1 MYYDDPWHWIPHGQA
16 GMMPERAGKNRKASE
31 KAEGISGS
39 RVEYDGVAEG
49 KEQDGVM
56 KRESAAGW
64 RKSMKRCRYYL
75 GFAVAGTAAGLYLL
89 WGICGAMAGWK
100 MVQSAGVLWPV
111 SVAVLALA
119 GAGVW
124 WSFRAFARQVDHGED
139 VLADMVE
146 CSRRESIAPEKYQQ
160 WQDKLKDRMYPGSLG
175 RLYERIWENASVLRQ
190 REQDHKRERDY
201 QKDMMTDISH
211 QIKTPLAAL
220 QVFLDIFQ
228 KEFAGQEQKAT
239 MQNMVQSAM
248 DQVARI
254 NWLVMGLLKLTQ
266 IESGV
271 LPWNPVRTDL
281 SVLIREC
288 AQVLA
293 VNGAQKQIRFV
304 CEGEDGVTFLAE
316 REWLSQAFLNLMK
329 NAMEHAPAGTEVLV
343 QWQETPGS
351 IRVAV
356 TDRGPGIA
364 PEEMPKIFNRFYRG
378 NGQRE
383 QSGVGIGLALAK
395 SIVQRHGGTLVVE
408 SSQAEPSY
416 TKFVATFLK

>member
-1 MYYDDPWHWIPHGQA
+1 
-16 GMMPERAGKNRKASE
+16 
-31 KAEGISGS
+31 
-39 RVEYDGVAEG
+39 
-49 KEQDGVM
+49 
-56 KRESAAGW
+56 
-64 RKSMKRCRYYL
+64 MKRCRYYL
-75 GFAVAGTAAGLYLL
+75 GFVVAGMAAGMYLL
-89 WGICGAMAGWK
+89 WGICGAAAGWK
-100 MVQSAGVLWPV
+100 MVQSAGILWPV
-111 SVAVLALA
+111 SIAVLAMA

-124 WSFRAFARQVDHGED
+124 WSFRAFERQVDHGED

-160 WQDKLKDRMYPGSLG
+160 WQEKLKERMYPGSLG

-228 KEFAGQEQKAT
+228 KEFAGQEHKAALQD
-239 MQNMVQSAM
+239 MMQSAM
-248 DQVARI
+248 DQVERI

-271 LPWNPVRTDL
+271 LPWNPARTDL

-293 VNGAQKQIRFV
+293 VNGSQKQIHFV
-304 CEGEDGVTFLAE
+304 CQGADGVTLLAE

-329 NAMEHAPAGTEVLV
+329 NAMEHAPAGTQVLV

-351 IRVAV
+351 VRVSV

-378 NGQRE
+378 AGHTE

-408 SSQAEPSY
+408 SSQVKPTY
-416 TKFVATFLK
+416 TKFTATFLK